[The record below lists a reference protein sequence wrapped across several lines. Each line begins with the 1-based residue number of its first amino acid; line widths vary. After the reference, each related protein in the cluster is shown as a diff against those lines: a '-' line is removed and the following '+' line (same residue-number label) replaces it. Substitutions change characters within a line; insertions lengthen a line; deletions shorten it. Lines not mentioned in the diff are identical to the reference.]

1 MTENDHDRKWPDYNI
16 WDYVKWW
23 KVRYAKV
30 LIVSTIRN
38 LYIELLQQHWC
49 NLIYIC
55 HYMIMPYSYSNV
67 LYLPLVSLLFRSKI
81 SKIDRV
87 LKSEEGHFS
96 PLVEEVK
103 HLSNPLILR
112 FSFEKSLKSTDFCL
126 LGFLFW
132 VGKDNLHYSD
142 WLRFL
147 HRSF

>member
-1 MTENDHDRKWPDYNI
+1 
-16 WDYVKWW
+16 
-23 KVRYAKV
+23 
-30 LIVSTIRN
+30 
-38 LYIELLQQHWC
+38 
-49 NLIYIC
+49 
-55 HYMIMPYSYSNV
+55 MIMPYSYSNV

-81 SKIDRV
+81 FKIDRV

-142 WLRFL
+142 
-147 HRSF
+147 